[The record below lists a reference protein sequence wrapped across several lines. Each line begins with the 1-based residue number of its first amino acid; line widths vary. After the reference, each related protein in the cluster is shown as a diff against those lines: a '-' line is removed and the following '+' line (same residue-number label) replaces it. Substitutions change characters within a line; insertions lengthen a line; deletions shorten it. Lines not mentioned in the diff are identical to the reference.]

1 MFNQLIE
8 ADRDSYI
15 DAVAI
20 DAMFTRGASGDSG
33 WTPAY
38 YHALAAV
45 RMLAIGIGNK
55 TPTLREVVAELASRS
70 KLDELAAQG
79 VPAIKG
85 DDPRA
90 QRLAARCAKWHEKTW
105 GRYDER
111 ARSAIVTHAET
122 AGAMTLRAKGSG
134 ARFTLGDRAIG
145 WRECSSAE
153 LPAHVGEAVEAA
165 REKIAEIATAPIMAA
180 VGEAPARNRPAA

>member
-1 MFNQLIE
+1 MINQLIE

-20 DAMFTRGASGDSG
+20 DAMFTRGACGDSG

-45 RMLAIGIGNK
+45 RMLAIGIGNR
-55 TPTLREVVAELASRS
+55 TPNLREVVAELASRS
-70 KLDELAAQG
+70 KLDELASQG
-79 VPAIKG
+79 VPAIQN

-90 QRLAARCAKWHEKTW
+90 QRLAARCAGWHEKTW

-111 ARSAIVTHAET
+111 ACSAIVTHAET

-134 ARFTLGDRAIG
+134 ARFTLGGRAIG